1 MIFFMQYNTKGSAYH
16 ADYQHGWDLIV
27 YLIIDLAPPAE
38 RVPQLG
44 WDRTVAKQHKH
55 FPAH

>member
-1 MIFFMQYNTKGSAYH
+1 MQYNSRGSAYH
-16 ADYQHGWDLIV
+16 ADFQHGWDLIV
-27 YLIIDLAPPAE
+27 YLIIDLAPPAQ

-44 WDRTVAKQHKH
+44 WDQTVAKQHKH